1 MNILEFLSIY
11 CDNSD
16 AGQQLYKQLETINI
30 NTLILDQK
38 NQLEN
43 NGSYFEYNFTEGL
56 NIANLVL
63 INFNWINQLNFNVST
78 LKEVNFRNISI
89 RNDNIKN
96 NIKHQPDLWQMFKG
110 SSVKSVHI
118 DSQEKTCYFNPI
130 DQEFGEVFTSL
141 EFATFDCVFN
151 SGEPSVV
158 TRPVVNKVNAFEMI
172 KKLKFLTISN
182 NNMKDVNW
190 LFKSY
195 ETVNGNPVQV
205 SSYENLVRL
214 DLSYNKILSLPELG
228 FTKQKFTSLKYLN
241 LRGNQ
246 IYTLGT
252 IPPIETLVSKIKTQS
267 TRKSQST
274 TPSTRQ
280 IDSQLQTSPSKISS
294 VTSQITKGATPKV
307 N

>member
-16 AGQQLYKQLETINI
+16 PGQQLYKQLETINI

-38 NQLEN
+38 NQFEN
-43 NGSYFEYNFTEGL
+43 NGSYFEYGFTEGL

-63 INFNWINQLNFNVST
+63 INFNWINQLNFNVSA
-78 LKEVNFRNISI
+78 LKEVNFRNINM
-89 RNDNIKN
+89 RNDNIK
-96 NIKHQPDLWQMFKG
+96 NIKHQPDLWQMFRG
-110 SSVKSVHI
+110 SSVKSVHV
-118 DSQEKTCYFNPI
+118 DLQEKTSYFNPI

-141 EFATFDCVFN
+141 EFATFDGIFN
-151 SGEPSVV
+151 WGEPSVV
-158 TRPVVNKVNAFEMI
+158 TRPVVNKVNAFEML

-195 ETVNGNPVQV
+195 ETVNGHPVQV

-214 DLSYNKILSLPELG
+214 DLSYNKILSLPELV
-228 FTKQKFTSLKYLN
+228 FTKQRFTSLKYLN
-241 LRGNQ
+241 LRGNK

-252 IPPIETLVSKIKTQS
+252 IPQIKTLVSKIKTQS
-267 TRKSQST
+267 TRKSQSAI
-274 TPSTRQ
+274 PSTRQ
-280 IDSQLQTSPSKISS
+280 INSQLQTSPSKNPS
-294 VTSQITKGATPKV
+294 VTSQITKGTTAKV
-307 N
+307 NK

>member
-11 CDNSD
+11 CDYSHV
-16 AGQQLYKQLETINI
+16 GQQLCNQLQTINI
-30 NTLILDQK
+30 NTLILDQ

-43 NGSYFEYNFTEGL
+43 NGSYFEYGFTEGL

-63 INFNWINQLNFNVST
+63 INFNWINQLNINVST
-78 LKEVNFRNISI
+78 LKEVNFRNINI

-96 NIKHQPDLWQMFKG
+96 NIKYQPDLWQMFKG

-118 DSQEKTCYFNPI
+118 DSQEKTSNFYPI
-130 DQEFGEVFTSL
+130 DQGFGEVFTQL
-141 EFATFDCVFN
+141 EFATFDGIFN
-151 SGEPSVV
+151 SGEPSVE
-158 TRPVVNKVNAFEMI
+158 TRPVVNKVNAFEML

-195 ETVNGNPVQV
+195 QTVNGEPVQV
-205 SSYENLVRL
+205 SSYQSLVRL
-214 DLSYNKILSLPELG
+214 DLSYNKILSLPQLG

-241 LRGNQ
+241 LRGNK
-246 IYTLGT
+246 IYTLDT
-252 IPPIETLVSKIKTQS
+252 MPPIETLSKLKTQS
-267 TRKSQST
+267 TRKPQST

-280 IDSQLQTSPSKISS
+280 MDSQLQTLPSKNPS
-294 VTSQITKGATPKV
+294 VTSQITKGTTAKV
-307 N
+307 NK